1 MVLSSIEIGRRVYE
15 FYNQYITRLNKIQ
28 KNIIQPNLK
37 DFNSL
42 CIKSLEE
49 FDIQNAEFKDFKDL
63 YYIFKNSKLTYRVP
77 IQSNVQ
83 VYRFNSI
90 KSAIS
95 AIQYN

>member
-1 MVLSSIEIGRRVYE
+1 MVLSSIEIGRRTYK
-15 FYNQYITRLNKIQ
+15 FYNQYITKQNKIQ

-42 CIKSLEE
+42 YIKSLEE
-49 FDIQNAEFKDFKDL
+49 FNIQNVEFKDLKDL

-83 VYRFNSI
+83 VFRFNSI
-90 KSAIS
+90 KSTICT
-95 AIQYN
+95 IQYN

>member
-1 MVLSSIEIGRRVYE
+1 MVLSSIEIGRRTYE
-15 FYNQYITRLNKIQ
+15 FYNQYITKQNKIQ

-37 DFNSL
+37 AFNFL
-42 CIKSLEE
+42 YIKSLEE
-49 FDIQNAEFKDFKDL
+49 FNIQDTEFKDFKDL

-77 IQSNVQ
+77 IQNNVQ

-95 AIQYN
+95 AIHYN